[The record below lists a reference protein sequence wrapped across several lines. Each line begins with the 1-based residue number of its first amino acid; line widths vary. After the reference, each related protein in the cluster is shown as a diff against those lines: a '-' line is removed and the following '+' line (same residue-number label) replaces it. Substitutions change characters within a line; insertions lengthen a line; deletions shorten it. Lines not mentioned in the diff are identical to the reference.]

1 MSTAASAVA
10 VTFCE
15 RSPWAPAP
23 FSSAGRWPGVSRPGG
38 AQRAE
43 RVLAGLTLELAEALA
58 LAGATSPDEV
68 GPDLVRHGVSN

>member
-1 MSTAASAVA
+1 MGS
-10 VTFCE
+10 
-15 RSPWAPAP
+15 R
-23 FSSAGRWPGVSRPGG
+23 GRGG